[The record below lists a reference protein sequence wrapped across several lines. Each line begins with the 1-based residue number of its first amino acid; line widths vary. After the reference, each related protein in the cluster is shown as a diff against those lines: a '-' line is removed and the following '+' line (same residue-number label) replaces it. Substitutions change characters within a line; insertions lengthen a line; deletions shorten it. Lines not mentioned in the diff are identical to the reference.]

1 MKEFPVEALVVR
13 VDGIS
18 EAKVGEYFEP
28 AGDGEEFH
36 NRR

>member
-1 MKEFPVEALVVR
+1 MKEFPDEALAVR

-18 EAKVGEYFEP
+18 EAKVGGYLEP